1 MSGKKRILYAYIM
14 FEVKGVAKVNL
25 AVQPTEFDVHLY
37 HEGNLFRSYSI
48 FGAHQVTVEGIEGVR
63 FCVWA
68 PHAKGVSV
76 VGDFNKWNGFQHSM
90 VKVNEEGIWM
100 TFIPELEQG
109 TIYKYEIITQSNQ
122 KN

>member
-1 MSGKKRILYAYIM
+1 
-14 FEVKGVAKVNL
+14 
-25 AVQPTEFDVHLY
+25 
-37 HEGNLFRSYSI
+37 
-48 FGAHQVTVEGIEGVR
+48 
-63 FCVWA
+63 VWA

-122 KN
+122 KKLKADPYAFFSEVRPNTASIVYSLDGYKWNDQYWRRKKKYI